1 MLYFDVGANH
11 GRWTEANLSEG
22 TRIVAVEASP
32 ATFATLQRVVGTK
45 ATLLNAAVCN
55 STTPTV
61 PFYHCGTC
69 DGLSTLNQE
78 WLSHPRSRFA
88 NSQYSAI
95 EVSTVTLDTLIAQ
108 YGVPD
113 LLKIDVEGAEHMV
126 IQSLTSKVPLLCFEW
141 AAEWRQENS
150 ECLDY
155 LVSLGFT
162 RFHVQREDRYDYRP
176 QQFELDA
183 GQVKQAFAAA
193 VDRQDW
199 GMCWC
204 Q

>member
-11 GRWTEANLSEG
+11 GRWTQRNLQEG
-22 TRIVAVEASP
+22 ARIVAVEASP
-32 ATFATLQRVVGTK
+32 HTFAILQRAVGTK

-55 STTPTV
+55 SATPTV
-61 PFYHCGTC
+61 PFYHCTD

-88 NSQYSAI
+88 NSQYSTV
-95 EVSTVTLDTLIAQ
+95 EVPTVTLDAMIAQ

-113 LLKIDVEGAEHMV
+113 LLKIDVEGAEHIV
-126 IQSLTSKVPLLCFEW
+126 IRSLTSKVPLLCFEW

-155 LVSLGFT
+155 LTSLGFT
-162 RFHVQREDRYDYRP
+162 RFHVQKEDRYDYRP
-176 QQFELDA
+176 PTFELDA
-183 GQVKQAFAAA
+183 DQVKQAFAAA
-193 VDRQDW
+193 VDKRDW

-204 Q
+204 T